1 MAVELTEEQKELID
15 KLAKKVIQVRM
26 GVPAI
31 LFLEM
36 HKPLS
41 FVGSQLM
48 VFFSP
53 IVNTIFNRKEYDQFA
68 EIVEHRDN
76 VEYLMVQIERYED
89 DFQAAEKARK
99 KAEREKKKDGK
110 KGFKKFFSYRLW

>member
-1 MAVELTEEQKELID
+1 MAEKLTDEQRELIH
-15 KLAKKVIQVRM
+15 KLAKKTVDIRM
-26 GVPAI
+26 SVPAV

-53 IVNTIFNRKEYDQFA
+53 IVNTVFNRREYDMFA
-68 EIVEHRDN
+68 EIIEHRDN
-76 VEYLMVQIERYED
+76 VEYLLVQIERYED
-89 DFQAAEKARK
+89 DFQTAERARK
-99 KAEREKKKDGK
+99 KAEREKRKDGK
-110 KGFKKFFSYRLW
+110 KGIKKYFSHRLW